1 MFKQDIAP
9 YRLPNTIL
17 PMPNTISLL
26 TGHPAF
32 TTKLELTD
40 ARQIVRI
47 PQSKRLFDVAFAL
60 VVAIALLSWLIP
72 LIAVLIKAE
81 SKGPVFFRQLRT
93 GKDGKAFYCF
103 KFRSMRVNADS
114 DTKQASRG
122 DARVTRV
129 GAYLRKT
136 SLDELPQF
144 INVLLGEM
152 SIVGPR
158 PHMLAHT
165 EEYSQAIHNFMDR
178 HLGMPGITGLAQVS
192 GYRGETRELSAM
204 AKRVNAD
211 VYYLQNQ
218 SFWLDVKI
226 ILLTVQQAL
235 RKNEHVF

>member
-26 TGHPAF
+26 TGSPAF

-72 LIAVLIKAE
+72 LIAILIKAE
-81 SKGPVFFRQLRT
+81 SKGPVFFKQLRT
-93 GKDGKAFYCF
+93 GKDGKAFYCY